1 MLPSFYGSWRHV
13 FKLDPDREIDDA
25 TLDAVCLS
33 GTDAILVGG
42 SSGVTFDNTVDLMS
56 RIRRYEVPCAF
67 ELSDPSCGVP
77 GFDGY
82 FIPSV
87 LNTKRSEWLIGHHA
101 EAIRDFGHLLP
112 WESIVGEAYLV
123 LNPDSTVARL
133 TGADAN
139 LAADEAIA
147 YAQVADRLWRMP
159 VLYVEYSGAFG
170 DMALLKRIKQGLKQ
184 AHLIYGGGIDGP
196 DKAAQ
201 AAESADTVVVGN
213 VIYDN
218 LDAALATVEA
228 VLRPAAKEQA
238 HVFRTR

>member
-1 MLPSFYGSWRHV
+1 MRSSFYSGWRHV
-13 FKLDPDREIDDA
+13 FKLDPDRPIGDA
-25 TLDAVCLS
+25 ALEAVCAS

-42 SSGVTFDNTVDLMS
+42 SSGVTFDNTVELMS

-101 EAIRDFGHLLP
+101 EALKDFGHLLP

-133 TGADAN
+133 TGSDAR
-139 LAADEAIA
+139 LSLDEAVA
-147 YAQVADRLWRMP
+147 YSQVADRLWNVP
-159 VLYVEYSGAFG
+159 VLYVEYSGTFG
-170 DMALLKRIKQGLKQ
+170 DMAVLQAIKQSLRQ
-184 AHLIYGGGIDGP
+184 AHLFYGGGIDGP
-196 DKAAQ
+196 DKAAL
-201 AAESADTVVVGN
+201 AARAADTVVVGN
-213 VIYDN
+213 AVYDR
-218 LDAALATVEA
+218 LASALATVKA
-228 VLRPAAKEQA
+228 VKQAVKE
-238 HVFRTR
+238 